1 MTGKD
6 KRILVRAVP
15 YLLESFGYSSVQISK
30 LILLNLQIWHFTIY
44 TYILLNMVPDLDVT
58 YLQKTRAQTIFYCDC
73 LVKLLGNHLQKELI
87 N

>member
-15 YLLESFGYSSVQISK
+15 YLLESFGYSGVQISK

-44 TYILLNMVPDLDVT
+44 TYILLKMVKMFPDLDVT
-58 YLQKTRAQTIFYCDC
+58 YLQKTRAQNVFYCDC
-73 LVKLLGNHLQKELI
+73 LVKLL
-87 N
+87 